1 MVNLIHES
9 SLLQKIGDL
18 AASGKILDSVALTR
32 RGDGSGLAAK
42 GAETNIQK
50 LIPTTRQ
57 RLNAARFYLDLMGS
71 MDYTS
76 YITSKFSLTTERSTE
91 QKPLIDFSDSDLHV
105 QISLLNPDT
114 FPLVVF
120 LVLHGFFS
128 NIVGSDDCVTKIIN
142 IVYDLLQDDR
152 NGFKIRQQLENKI
165 PNGLLTRHLHNF
177 HMVSQS
183 GNPNQKGFSFN
194 IAKQIRNQLIH
205 DYINDLVDFPTIFD
219 LSGPLEGSIF
229 KLHFN
234 PTFFP
239 ASIPRENTELTTFC
253 NSVFKE
259 TVDFIDECYRLIH
272 GKLQHSGT
280 LPI

>member
-1 MVNLIHES
+1 MVNLTPET
-9 SLLQKIGDL
+9 SLLQKIGDF
-18 AASGKILDSVALTR
+18 AANRKIQNSVGLTAQ
-32 RGDGSGLAAK
+32 D
-42 GAETNIQK
+42 AETKIQK

-76 YITSKFSLTTERSTE
+76 YITSKFSPTTERSTE